1 MRRSKN
7 EYELVGHGDMPDFKM
22 FLVRL
27 AYRNPHSHK
36 EFELCLI
43 LSGSVRLFTAREAR
57 DFSAGELFIVN
68 PHETHEI
75 QALAGP
81 DGTEANLLSLQV
93 TPRWCERFYPKMPY
107 VEFGSIDPSANAREI
122 SIADTLATKLK
133 ELALAYFSRD
143 SDSAAGREF
152 FCFAR
157 IADIFHSLA
166 KDVPFRILTE
176 GERSSRAAKSDRV
189 NRITNYIETHFM
201 EKILLADIARHE
213 RLTHAYL
220 SHFFRDNIGMNF
232 QRFVTLL
239 RFDEARRLVERTDM
253 PITDI
258 SLTCGFSDYRYLNR
272 IYEEKIGCTP
282 AEYRKRHRQER
293 KPGVIDLSE
302 TDRHAKQRFYS
313 DAEIVAILGK
323 QRHVQ

>member
-81 DGTEANLLSLQV
+81 DGTEADLLSLQV

-107 VEFGSIDPSANAREI
+107 VEFSP
-122 SIADTLATKLK
+122 IATAEEKNRAAIRQTLEAGMRH
-133 ELALAYFSRD
+133 LALAYFSQAPD
-143 SDSAAGREF
+143 EAKGREF

-157 IADIFHSLA
+157 ISDIFHSLS
-166 KDVPFRILTE
+166 KDIPFRILTE

-189 NRITNYIETHFM
+189 GRITSYIETHFM

-213 RLTHAYL
+213 ELTHAYL
-220 SHFFRDNIGMNF
+220 SHFFRDNLGMNF

-272 IYEEKIGCTP
+272 IYEEKLGCTP
-282 AEYRKRHRQER
+282 AEYRKQHRTER
-293 KPGVIDLSE
+293 KSGVIDLSE

-313 DAEIVAILGK
+313 DAESIAILGK
-323 QRHVQ
+323 R